1 MEKYERYNMFGA
13 DTIDS
18 EDATNLKDEAIRMG
32 ASPEFVA
39 EALQKYGPDVL
50 STVTEGLRNGFS
62 ISFIL
67 ESFRLFGPFVMDFF
81 ISLLSKNKMAVNL
94 QEQQQ
99 QFGMTKMDKEVLEAL
114 VLDAN
119 NDKISS
125 NLLKVVVEKLLP
137 FIFEKYGPK
146 IIDALIDA
154 IEKAIDE
161 DK

>member
-1 MEKYERYNMFGA
+1 MDKIERLNMFGA
-13 DTIDS
+13 APVDVDDVS
-18 EDATNLKDEAIRMG
+18 NLKDEAIKMG

-99 QFGMTKMDKEVLEAL
+99 VGMTKMDKEVLEAM

>member
-1 MEKYERYNMFGA
+1 MSDLDKFNLLGVEPLN
-13 DTIDS
+13 DTDVDIM
-18 EDATNLKDEAIRMG
+18 KDTAIKMG
-32 ASPEFVA
+32 ASPDFVA
-39 EALQKYGPDVL
+39 ECLQKYGPDVL

-67 ESFRLFGPFVMDFF
+67 ESFRLFGPFVMDFL
-81 ISLLSKNKMAVNL
+81 ISLLSKQKMAVNL

-99 QFGMTKMDKEVLEAL
+99 VGMTKMERDVLESL

-125 NLLKVVVEKLLP
+125 NLLKIVVEKLLP
-137 FIFEKYGPK
+137 YIFEKYGPK
-146 IIDALIDA
+146 IINALVDA

-161 DK
+161 DR